1 MATALSIRPGSSPRA
16 SRGILLAALVA
27 VGLGAVIVVI
37 LVTVLTR
44 SGGGQGPLV
53 AKTNG
58 KIGVAQAAAIGQ
70 AVSVSGLLIVQNTGD
85 QAVVLDRVDLIGLQ
99 GGMYRGAYI
108 RPFPP
113 KHGIPFTSALSY
125 RVPRDGRTMP
135 GATVAPHA
143 QALVVIGLT
152 AKQGENQWTSADI
165 VYRYRGATYRRHAA
179 FSGAVCAPLEKYV
192 KSCNPPG
199 FAQPK

>member
-1 MATALSIRPGSSPRA
+1 MSPRRGYRSRPA
-16 SRGILLAALVA
+16 SGTGRDRSARPRAGAA
-27 VGLGAVIVVI
+27 
-37 LVTVLTR
+37 TR
-44 SGGGQGPLV
+44 RTPPRS
-53 AKTNG
+53 
-58 KIGVAQAAAIGQ
+58 AQAAAIGQ